1 LPDRKPALSVSDP
14 AATNQRGHA
23 SGASSLLR
31 VNALLIAK
39 QLGLQYAELLDDP
52 LPPHLEALL
61 NKLGESEAMADRQEA
76 SGEPPPQGGK
86 LDERTLEHLGQQLRA
101 MLDARA
107 EKPTYLGDRALPSEF
122 EHQLLRLE
130 ATEEVHEKGVE
141 AVREALGIPED
152 APPGRRE

>member
-1 LPDRKPALSVSDP
+1 MPDRKPVLPASDP
-14 AATNQRGHA
+14 AASNQRGHTG
-23 SGASSLLR
+23 GASSLLR

-39 QLGLQYAELLDDP
+39 QLGLQYAELIEDP
-52 LPPHLEALL
+52 LPPQLAALL
-61 NKLGESEAMADRQEA
+61 NKLVEGEAMAERPEA
-76 SGEPPPQGGK
+76 GGEPPQQGAK

-101 MLDARA
+101 NLDALA
-107 EKPTYLGDRALPSEF
+107 EKPSYLGDRALPSEF

-152 APPGRRE
+152 DATGKRE